1 MNENNLDNLRH
12 SCAHLLA
19 ASVLD
24 LYPGTLHTI
33 GPSIENGF
41 YFDFEF
47 KNSISDEDLE
57 KIEKKMRELLPKW
70 NQVSEREVSIDEAKS
85 IYSNNPYKL
94 ELIDEIAEKGEKI
107 TLVKMGDFEELCRG
121 GHSQNPSTEIGAL
134 KLMSLAG
141 AYWRGS
147 EKNTMLTRIYGT
159 CFPTQ
164 KELDEHLFLLDEAKK
179 RDHKKL
185 GRELDLFFFHET
197 SPGMAYWLP
206 KGLILYN
213 TLYSYARKMYKKYGY
228 QEVATPMLNKKELF
242 ETSGHWSHYKDDMFT
257 SDMGETEMFGVKP
270 MNCPNAMTIFGS
282 TTRSYNELPLRL
294 ADTSLLH
301 RYELSGTLNGL
312 FRIRQFRQDDA
323 HIFITPDMAES
334 EFQGIMNMIE
344 EMYGGFGLSYR
355 LRYGT
360 RPEKFIGEAKDW
372 DFAESTLQKVLEK
385 SGKEFIK
392 VEGEGAFYGPKVDI
406 LMKDSLGREWQTGT
420 VQLDIQQPKR
430 FDLSYIDQ
438 EGKEKMPFV
447 YHRAIF
453 GSFERFL
460 GILIEHYAGKF
471 PVWLSPTQVVIIPI
485 SEDQNE
491 IAQRAQDALDKKGI
505 NSKADLRNDTMQAK
519 IREATLQKVP
529 YMCIIGKK
537 EQEASNDAEIFV
549 AIRSRSGENLGVQDL
564 SSFTARILDEIE
576 RKL

>member
-372 DFAESTLQKVLEK
+372 DFAENTLQKVLEK

>member
-1 MNENNLDNLRH
+1 MNEKNIDSIRH
-12 SCAHLLA
+12 SCAHLMA
-19 ASVLD
+19 ASVLEQ
-24 LYPGTLHTI
+24 YPGTLHTI
-33 GPSIENGF
+33 GPAIENGF

-47 KNSISDEDLE
+47 KNPLSDTDLE
-57 KIEKKMRELLPKW
+57 KIQEKMTELLPSW
-70 NQVSEREVSIDEAKS
+70 TSVSEREISEDQARE
-85 IYSNNPYKL
+85 IYRNNPYKL
-94 ELIDEIAEKGEKI
+94 ELIDEIISRGEKI
-107 TLVKMGDFEELCRG
+107 TLVKMGNFEELCRG
-121 GHSQNPSTEIGAL
+121 GHSDNPSQEIGAF
-134 KLMSLAG
+134 KLTSLAG

-159 CFPTQ
+159 CFGTQ
-164 KELDEHLFLLDEAKK
+164 KELDDHLFLIEEAKK

-185 GRELDLFFFHET
+185 GRELELFFFHET

-206 KGLILYN
+206 KGLALYN
-213 TLYSYARKMYKKYGY
+213 TLYSYAREMYKKYEY

-257 SDMGETEMFGVKP
+257 SDMGEHELFGVKP

-282 TTRSYNELPLRL
+282 TTRSYNDLPLRL

-323 HIFITPDMAES
+323 HIFITAQMAES
-334 EFQGIMNMIE
+334 EFQSLMNMIE
-344 EMYGGFGLSYR
+344 EMYGSFNLEYR
-355 LRYGT
+355 LRFGT
-360 RPEKFIGEAKDW
+360 RPEKCIGEASDW
-372 DFAESTLQKVLEK
+372 DFAENTLRSVLEK
-385 SGKEFIK
+385 SGKEFFT

-420 VQLDIQQPKR
+420 IQLDIQQPKR
-430 FDLSYIDQ
+430 FGLVYTDSD
-438 EGKEKMPFV
+438 GTEKMPFV

-460 GILIEHYAGKF
+460 GILIEHYMGKF
-471 PVWLSPTQVVIIPI
+471 PTWLAPLQVVVIPI
-485 SEDQNE
+485 SEEQNAL
-491 IAQRAQDALDKKGI
+491 AQ
-505 NSKADLRNDTMQAK
+505 KAARLLNNANIRTQANLKRDTMQAK

-529 YMCIIGKK
+529 FMCIIGKK
-537 EQEASNDAEIFV
+537 EQEASSDAEIFV
-549 AIRSRSGENLGVQDL
+549 AVRTRNGENKGTQEL
-564 SSFTARILDEIE
+564 SSFKAHILEEVE

>member
-1 MNENNLDNLRH
+1 
-12 SCAHLLA
+12 
-19 ASVLD
+19 
-24 LYPGTLHTI
+24 
-33 GPSIENGF
+33 
-41 YFDFEF
+41 
-47 KNSISDEDLE
+47 
-57 KIEKKMRELLPKW
+57 
-70 NQVSEREVSIDEAKS
+70 
-85 IYSNNPYKL
+85 
-94 ELIDEIAEKGEKI
+94 
-107 TLVKMGDFEELCRG
+107 
-121 GHSQNPSTEIGAL
+121 
-134 KLMSLAG
+134 
-141 AYWRGS
+141 
-147 EKNTMLTRIYGT
+147 
-159 CFPTQ
+159 
-164 KELDEHLFLLDEAKK
+164 
-179 RDHKKL
+179 
-185 GRELDLFFFHET
+185 
-197 SPGMAYWLP
+197 
-206 KGLILYN
+206 
-213 TLYSYARKMYKKYGY
+213 
-228 QEVATPMLNKKELF
+228 
-242 ETSGHWSHYKDDMFT
+242 
-257 SDMGETEMFGVKP
+257 
-270 MNCPNAMTIFGS
+270 
-282 TTRSYNELPLRL
+282 
-294 ADTSLLH
+294 
-301 RYELSGTLNGL
+301 
-312 FRIRQFRQDDA
+312 
-323 HIFITPDMAES
+323 
-334 EFQGIMNMIE
+334 MNMIE

-372 DFAESTLQKVLEK
+372 DFAENTLQKVLEK